1 VAAVSA
7 LNAALLRETRAGAAE
22 QLWALTR
29 LAETEERLGRHDAA
43 EAAFKRALSLGLA
56 DSYLLAAYSD
66 FLLDRQ
72 RPAEVLALLKG
83 KERSD
88 LLLLRLTLAAQA
100 SGAPNRANWE
110 ADLVARFTAASLRG
124 DSLHQKE
131 EARFALTQR
140 GQALRALALARENF
154 AVQREPADARVLLE
168 AAIAAGQPAAAE
180 PVRLWLAESGI
191 ESQVLRK
198 LAAQLAAPLKA
209 AQ

>member
-1 VAAVSA
+1 
-7 LNAALLRETRAGAAE
+7 
-22 QLWALTR
+22 
-29 LAETEERLGRHDAA
+29 LGRHDAA
-43 EAAFKRALSLGLA
+43 EAAFKRALALGLA
-56 DSYLLAAYSD
+56 DGYLLAAYSD

-124 DSLHQKE
+124 DNLHQKE

-140 GQALRALALARENF
+140 GQALRALALARDNF

-198 LAAQLAAPLKA
+198 LAAQLAAPHKA
-209 AQ
+209 AR